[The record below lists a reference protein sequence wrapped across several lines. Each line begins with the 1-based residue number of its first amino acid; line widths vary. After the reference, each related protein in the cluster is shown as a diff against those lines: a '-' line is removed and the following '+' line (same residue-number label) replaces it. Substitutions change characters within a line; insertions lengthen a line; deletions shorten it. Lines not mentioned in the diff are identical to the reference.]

1 MNPNKSVTALDS
13 VFDHYQEIAGPG
25 SFQKAVQISPFFLL
39 PFRPI
44 LSELIR
50 ELATQKSLYYPKHQN
65 RAGLHHKLREK
76 ILHLR
81 RPWQGPWRAGMLR
94 DDPVA
99 MAAIGWAL
107 SRGEPRLRPVKKE
120 KASLRCLGTCRSML
134 VHVEIMSRLSTGDL
148 SRSER
153 RQARGQ
159 GGKAA

>member
-81 RPWQGPWRAGMLR
+81 RPWQGPWRAGRPCCHGCHWLGSEQRRAPTQTREEGESFAAVPWHMPVDARSCR
-94 DDPVA
+94 D
-99 MAAIGWAL
+99 
-107 SRGEPRLRPVKKE
+107 
-120 KASLRCLGTCRSML
+120 
-134 VHVEIMSRLSTGDL
+134 HVEIVDGRPF
-148 SRSER
+148 
-153 RQARGQ
+153 
-159 GGKAA
+159 KV